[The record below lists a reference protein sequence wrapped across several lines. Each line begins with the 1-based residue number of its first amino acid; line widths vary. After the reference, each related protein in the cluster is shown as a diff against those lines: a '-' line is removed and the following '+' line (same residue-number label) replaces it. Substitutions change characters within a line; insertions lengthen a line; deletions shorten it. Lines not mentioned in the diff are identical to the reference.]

1 MTGTWTLNTSEI
13 WVERG
18 SGNVFADL
26 DFPDAESHLLKAEL
40 VSRIDDIIRQR
51 RTTQAE
57 TARALGLS
65 RPDLSRLL
73 RGDFRE
79 HSLER
84 LFHFLTA
91 LGCDIGIVI
100 RPSDPDNGGKQR
112 IVAPEIG

>member
-1 MTGTWTLNTSEI
+1 MNTSECS
-13 WVERG
+13 VERG

-26 DFPDAESHLLKAEL
+26 DLPDAESHLLKAEL
-40 VSRIDDIIRQR
+40 VGLMDDIIRQR

-57 TARALGLS
+57 TALTLGLS

-79 HSLER
+79 YSLEHLLR
-84 LFHFLTA
+84 FLMA
-91 LGCDIGIVI
+91 LGCDVDIVI
-100 RPSDPDNGGKQR
+100 RPSDPDIGGKLR

>member
-1 MTGTWTLNTSEI
+1 MNTSEI
-13 WVERG
+13 SAERS

-26 DFPDAESHLLKAEL
+26 DLPDAESHLLKAEL

-73 RGDFRE
+73 RGSFQE
-79 HSLER
+79 YSLER
-84 LFHFLTA
+84 LLRFLMA
-91 LGCDIGIVI
+91 LGCDIDIVI
-100 RPSDPDNGGKQR
+100 RPSGSDTRGTLR
-112 IVAPEIG
+112 IAPSEVNS